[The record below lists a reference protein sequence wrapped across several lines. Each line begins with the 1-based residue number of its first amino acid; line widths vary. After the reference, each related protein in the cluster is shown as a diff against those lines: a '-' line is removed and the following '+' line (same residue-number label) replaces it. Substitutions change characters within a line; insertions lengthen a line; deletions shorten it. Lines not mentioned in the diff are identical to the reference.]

1 MDAALALLI
10 ELLNQTA
17 AVSALIAKLRA
28 EGRDELTPEEW
39 QQILDR
45 DDVSR
50 AGQRAALEHAKG
62 D

>member
-10 ELLNQTA
+10 ALLNQTA

-28 EGRDELTPEEW
+28 EGRDELTPAEW